1 MMDLWRKPNDEG
13 ERGGR
18 EMMNWQRKKKKKKRK
33 PETKRGRGR
42 WKYRD

>member
-1 MMDLWRKPNDEG
+1 MMDLWRKTKDEG

-33 PETKRGRGR
+33 PETKVTR
-42 WKYRD
+42 